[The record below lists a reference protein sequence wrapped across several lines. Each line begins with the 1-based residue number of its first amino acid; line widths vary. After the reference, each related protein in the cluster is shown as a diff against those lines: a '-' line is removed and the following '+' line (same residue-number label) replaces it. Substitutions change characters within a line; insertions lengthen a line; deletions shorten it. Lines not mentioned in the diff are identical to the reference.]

1 MNVLRPE
8 YIFTIPTFEEFI
20 QVRSDLVKKI
30 LSKKETIGL
39 KWYPIIETKLK
50 KIRLDDQ
57 QMLKIAIYL
66 EFCWHYYDLLSKIT
80 NQGDNLE
87 RVLDK
92 ITNSISEKLKNR
104 RSAIVRKVFNYE
116 TGCMEYELED
126 GNYIQIDEKVIS
138 PKVDFDN
145 TIFPIEF
152 VKLIDLESYRDMKI
166 DEIL

>member
-20 QVRSDLVKKI
+20 QGQSDLVKKI
-30 LSKKETIGL
+30 LSKKETISL
-39 KWYPIIETKLK
+39 KWYHIIETKLK

-66 EFCWHYYDLLSKIT
+66 ELCWHYYDLLSKIT

-104 RSAIVRKVFNYE
+104 RSPIVRKVFNYE

-145 TIFPIEF
+145 NIFPIEF